1 VSNQD
6 QSPVVYEKFVAKI
19 LVNMATRASH
29 TTLEEEKERVQYLIA
44 DTLSEEYGEQEVDLV
59 WVTWE
64 GRMTDED
71 DYEPGW
77 GLSPEEMWD
86 LLPGETQDEKKEWIK
101 RWARE
106 HGDET

>member
-1 VSNQD
+1 VSAADEQ
-6 QSPVVYEKFVAKI
+6 PIVYEKFVAKI
-19 LVNMATRASH
+19 LVNMAARASH
-29 TTLEEEKERVQYLIA
+29 TTLEEEKEKVQRLIA
-44 DTLSEEYGEQEVDLV
+44 DALNGEYGEEEVDLV

-86 LLPGETQDEKKEWIK
+86 LLPGDTQDEKREWIK
-101 RWARE
+101 RWVRD
-106 HGDET
+106 HGQDL